1 MPLTILLLRV
11 GGALS
16 LAAFFTLAFTPLV
29 ARANRWLEV
38 RPVVAPAAAIVVLGG
53 GGVRADGSL
62 TDVSLR
68 RTLHGIDL
76 YQRQLAPLLV
86 LSGPQLEAATRAE
99 GEARTALARRL
110 GVPSQ
115 AILTETAART
125 TREEA
130 VRIAARLRPRGV
142 ERILLVADAQGMR
155 RAVAAFRH
163 AGLEPLPAPA
173 DDVPS
178 APSTPMARLAVAQ
191 RLIIEVMAVA
201 YYHAAGYL

>member
-1 MPLTILLLRV
+1 MPLTITLLRV
-11 GGALS
+11 TGALS
-16 LAAFFTLAFTPLV
+16 LVAFLTLAFTPLV
-29 ARANRWLEV
+29 GRANGWLAV
-38 RPVVAPAAAIVVLGG
+38 RPMVAPAAAIVVLGG

-86 LSGPQLEAATRAE
+86 LSGPQLEAVRAE

-110 GVPSQ
+110 GVPAQ
-115 AILTETAART
+115 AILTETSART

-130 VRIAARLRPRGV
+130 VRIAARLRPRGA

-191 RLIIEVMAVA
+191 RLVIEVLAVA

>member
-1 MPLTILLLRV
+1 MPVTMAVLRA

-16 LAAFFTLAFTPLV
+16 LAVFFALAFTPI
-29 ARANRWLEV
+29 ASHAGSWLAV
-38 RPVVAPAAAIVVLGG
+38 RPVISPAAAIVVLGG
-53 GGVRADGSL
+53 GGVHADGSL

-76 YQRQLAPLLV
+76 YQRRLAPLLV
-86 LSGPQLEAATRAE
+86 VSGPQGDGPRAE
-99 GEARTALARRL
+99 GAARAALAQRL
-110 GVPSQ
+110 GVPPA

-130 VRIAARLRPRGV
+130 VHIAARLRSQGAD
-142 ERILLVADAQGMR
+142 RILLVADAQGMR
-155 RAVAAFRH
+155 RALAVFRH
-163 AGLEPLPAPA
+163 AGLDPLPAPA

-178 APSTPMARLAVAQ
+178 APASPAARLALAQ
-191 RLIIEVMAVA
+191 RVLIETLAVA

>member
-1 MPLTILLLRV
+1 MPLTITLLRV

-16 LAAFFTLAFTPLV
+16 LVVFFTLAFTPLV
-29 ARANRWLEV
+29 ARANRWLAV
-38 RPVVAPAAAIVVLGG
+38 RPMVGPAAAIVVLGG

-86 LSGPQLEAATRAE
+86 LSGPQLEAVRAE

-110 GVPSQ
+110 GVPAQ

-155 RAVAAFRH
+155 RAVAAFRQ

-191 RLIIEVMAVA
+191 RLVIEVMAVA

>member
-1 MPLTILLLRV
+1 MPLTITLLRV
-11 GGALS
+11 AGAVS
-16 LAAFFTLAFTPLV
+16 LVAFLTLAFTPLV

-86 LSGPQLEAATRAE
+86 LSGPKLEAARAE

-110 GVPSQ
+110 GVPPQ

-155 RAVAAFRH
+155 RAVAAFRQ

-178 APSTPMARLAVAQ
+178 APGTPMARLVVAQ
-191 RLIIEVMAVA
+191 RLVIEVMAVA